1 MEDYKTATHS
11 MTNEILDIMSRSF
24 NDPKWFVKFFLDNK
38 LSLENCYVCTVDN
51 KVVSL
56 LHVIPLKIKL
66 HKNDFNG
73 AYIYGVC
80 TLPEYR
86 NNGYMTKLM
95 KYTHKVCLENGYE
108 CAFLSPASEK
118 LENFYEKLEYSNFFR
133 IKRIELTKDELLKLF
148 KECCVSAQ
156 VNQVNQVNKSSID
169 YNLLNKFRIGI
180 YGNKDFVSYSS
191 EDLNFADKLYKFNFG
206 GLVSIGEGYGFCM
219 PLNSNKLKIMD
230 FTSAEGKEIQLIK
243 KIYET
248 FPSYDNFIIET
259 STVNKFFENYG
270 ANYFNGMICPLTERC
285 ELAIE
290 SIRNNNGNPYLGIS
304 FE

>member
-1 MEDYKTATHS
+1 MEDYKAATHS
-11 MTNEILDIMSRSF
+11 MTNEILNIMSRSF
-24 NDPKWFVKFFLDNK
+24 DDPKWFVKFFLDNK

-56 LHVIPLKIKL
+56 LHVIPLKVRL
-66 HKNDFNG
+66 NKNDFNG

-80 TLPEYR
+80 TSPEYR
-86 NNGYMTKLM
+86 NNGYMTKLI
-95 KYTHKVCLENGYE
+95 KYTHKVCLESGYE

-118 LENFYEKLEYSNFFR
+118 LENFYKKLGYSNFFR
-133 IKRIELTKDELLKLF
+133 IKQIELTKDEFIKLC
-148 KECCVSAQ
+148 KGCCLSAQ
-156 VNQVNQVNKSSID
+156 INQSSID

-180 YGNKDFVSYSS
+180 YENDNFVSYSS
-191 EDLNFADKLYKFNFG
+191 EDLSFADKLYNFNFG
-206 GLVSIGEGYGFCM
+206 GLVSISEGYGFCM

-230 FTSAEGKEIQLIK
+230 FTSAKGKEIQLLK

-259 STVNKFFENYG
+259 STVNKFFKNYG
-270 ANYFNGMICPLTERC
+270 NDHFNGMICPLSERC
-285 ELAIE
+285 ELAVE
-290 SIRNNNGNPYLGIS
+290 SIRNNNGSSYLGIS